1 MSAGRI
7 ENRYTASRGSVIIE
21 LKSTYLE
28 TLSVGE
34 HTLTAEFTDGKADAK
49 FTVVKGTPI
58 NLPQTGDGSNVFI
71 HVLVGLLALSG
82 LSLIIKK
89 RK

>member
-21 LKSTYLE
+21 LKPTFLE

-34 HTLTAEFTDGKADAK
+34 HTIQAEFTVGTAEAK
-49 FTVVKGTPI
+49 FTVAKGEPI
-58 NLPQTGDGSNVFI
+58 NLPQTGDSSNVFI

-82 LSLIIKK
+82 LGLVIKK
-89 RK
+89 R

>member
-1 MSAGRI
+1 MELDKDYKKS
-7 ENRYTASRGSVIIE
+7 SGSVIIE
-21 LKSTYLE
+21 LKPTFLE

-49 FTVVKGTPI
+49 FTVAKGTPI

-71 HVLVGLLALSG
+71 HVFVGLLAIAG
-82 LSLIIKK
+82 LGLVIKK
-89 RK
+89 R